1 MQNEHTEFTFFLL
14 QEKDV
19 SELAAL
25 EAACFPTPWTE
36 EQYRKILKRGRPEAL
51 ESDKMATEAPQTR
64 PHKGTRSREDAF
76 SHEDARFHGNTPENA
91 TPGGVPKDV
100 APFPSTPVFGIRAAN
115 GELAAYI
122 CLGVYPITR
131 ELEVYNIAVSNP
143 FRKRGLGKRLLAHAL
158 EEARRLGIERALL
171 EVRPSNDAALALYA
185 STGFAICG
193 NRKKYYKDSGE
204 DALVLACD
212 LGSRS

>member
-1 MQNEHTEFTFFLL
+1 
-14 QEKDV
+14 
-19 SELAAL
+19 
-25 EAACFPTPWTE
+25 
-36 EQYRKILKRGRPEAL
+36 
-51 ESDKMATEAPQTR
+51 
-64 PHKGTRSREDAF
+64 
-76 SHEDARFHGNTPENA
+76 
-91 TPGGVPKDV
+91 
-100 APFPSTPVFGIRAAN
+100 
-115 GELAAYI
+115 
-122 CLGVYPITR
+122 
-131 ELEVYNIAVSNP
+131 VSNP